1 MTLCVVLIFIVPQ
14 KGCEMEEGTTFLYV
28 NNCLVVQGIPSVI
41 SESYPVRQVHESVSL
56 EPYPFRQDKK
66 IVKSITKTQSGRFIN
81 QSVWNQI

>member
-1 MTLCVVLIFIVPQ
+1 MTLCVVLIFIVLQ

-66 IVKSITKTQSGRFIN
+66 SLSLQQKPSRAGS
-81 QSVWNQI
+81 

>member
-14 KGCEMEEGTTFLYV
+14 KGCEMEEGTTYVCLYV

-56 EPYPFRQDKK
+56 EPYQFRQDKK
-66 IVKSITKTQSGRFIN
+66 SLSL
-81 QSVWNQI
+81 